1 MSHRELPSNTM
12 TRRTMTMK
20 KIIFGLAIFIA
31 SLFFADQAFAYTV
44 QKGDTM
50 SEIARK
56 HGMTLHEL
64 AVMNPQVENLDLIVV
79 GENINTE
86 VTNDHGPTLFE
97 GMNVEKIEEVVVA
110 PQETVKTEKVVTEVK
125 SVSTNYSFST
135 EELDLLAR
143 IVRAEAQAEP
153 FEGKVAVAAVV
164 LNRLESP
171 KFPDT
176 IRGVIYQR
184 GQFQPVRNGAI
195 NKPADEES
203 KRAVQAALSE
213 MRHIAKEALFFYNPT
228 IATSR
233 WLDSRATAVKIGRHV
248 FKY

>member
-1 MSHRELPSNTM
+1 
-12 TRRTMTMK
+12 MK
-20 KIIFGLAIFIA
+20 KILLGLAIFIA
-31 SLFFADQAFAYTV
+31 SLFFADQAFAYTA
-44 QKGDTM
+44 QQGDTM

-56 HGMTLHEL
+56 HGMTLDEL
-64 AVMNPQVENLDLIVV
+64 AVLNPQVENLDLIVIGDHIQTIV
-79 GENINTE
+79 IND
-86 VTNDHGPTLFE
+86 NAPILFE
-97 GMNVEKIEEVVVA
+97 GMHIEKEEEVVVA
-110 PQETVKTEKVVTEVK
+110 AQETIKEEQVVTEVK
-125 SVSTNYSFST
+125 SVSSTYNFSA

-143 IVRAEAQAEP
+143 IVRAEAQAEQ

-171 KFPDT
+171 KFPNT
-176 IRGVIYQR
+176 IQGVIYQS

-203 KRAVQAALSE
+203 KKAVQAALTE
-213 MRHIAKEALFFYNPT
+213 MRYIAKEALFFYNPAT
-228 IATSR
+228 ATSR

>member
-1 MSHRELPSNTM
+1 
-12 TRRTMTMK
+12 MK
-20 KIIFGLAIFIA
+20 TILLGLAIFIA

-56 HGMTLHEL
+56 HGMTLNEL
-64 AVMNPQVENLDLIVV
+64 AEMNPHVENLDLIVV
-79 GENINTE
+79 GDHINTQI
-86 VTNDHGPTLFE
+86 NDDNTPRLFE
-97 GMNVEKIEEVVVA
+97 GMHFEKKEEVVVA
-110 PQETVKTEKVVTEVK
+110 SQETVKTEQVVTEVK
-125 SVSTNYSFST
+125 SISSKYNFSA

-176 IRGVIYQR
+176 IQGVIYQR

-203 KRAVQAALSE
+203 KKAVRAALTE
-213 MRHIAKEALFFYNPT
+213 MRYIAKEALFFYNPT

-233 WLDSRATAVKIGRHV
+233 WLDSRTTAIKIGRHV

>member
-1 MSHRELPSNTM
+1 
-12 TRRTMTMK
+12 MK
-20 KIIFGLAIFIA
+20 KLLLGLAIFIA

-44 QKGDTM
+44 QDGDTM

-56 HGMTLHEL
+56 HGMKLDEL
-64 AVMNPQVENLDLIVV
+64 VVMNPQVENVDLIIV
-79 GENINTE
+79 GQNIITE
-86 VTNDHGPTLFE
+86 VIHDNAPKLFE
-97 GMNVEKIEEVVVA
+97 GMHIEEKEEAVVA
-110 PQETVKTEKVVTEVK
+110 TLEAVKTAKTEQVVTDVK
-125 SVSTNYSFST
+125 SVSSKYKFSSQ
-135 EELDLLAR
+135 ELDLLAR

-176 IRGVIYQR
+176 IQGVIYQR

-203 KRAVQAALSE
+203 KKAVHAALNE
-213 MRHIAKEALFFYNPT
+213 MRYIAKEALFFYNPA

-233 WLDSRATAVKIGRHV
+233 WLDSRTTAAKIGRHV